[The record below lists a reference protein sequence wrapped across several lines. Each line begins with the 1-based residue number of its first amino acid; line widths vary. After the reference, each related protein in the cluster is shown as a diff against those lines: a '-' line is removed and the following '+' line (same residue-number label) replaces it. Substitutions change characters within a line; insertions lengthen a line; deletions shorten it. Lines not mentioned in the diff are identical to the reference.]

1 MRAVIPKYEN
11 YEDRIGNTSDAVN
24 LLTEMIEK
32 CQIQPGPDYNDI
44 EKGIFAIVQTC
55 HGYFLP
61 RLETLKDVIERG
73 II

>member
-1 MRAVIPKYEN
+1 MRVVIPKYEN

-32 CQIQPGPDYNDI
+32 CQIKPGPDYNDI
-44 EKGIFAIVQTC
+44 EKGMFAIVKVS
-55 HGYFLP
+55 HNYFLP
-61 RLETLKDVIERG
+61 RLETLKDAIERG